1 MGTSGNKDIKVIWF
15 DEQINN
21 EENKNFFNQVKPF
34 FHKCEKYERLEEGFN
49 NFYHINNEDDFKIII
64 VIVSGKLF
72 GRYIKKIKN
81 NINKIINIPYTYI
94 FTSENY
100 RKVLMKLVPD
110 KEHILSYDTMIA
122 LNNSFYNP
130 GGIYDD
136 FDILLK
142 EMKKLNEKIVSKVKI
157 NRIRQDKIN
166 YEGILNFEYLENEEE
181 LLAPALYKDII
192 TNEKITKEDCKNFHK
207 FILTYNEEQLNSLIK
222 NLDLFEYIPF
232 EILSKYW
239 ARCYTI
245 ESDFYKVLNNH
256 LMKSKLSYNYKTFIK
271 MLYTGVEI
279 NSLKSYSGKY
289 LYRGSSINKKEIQ
302 RIKKYKNNGEL
313 SNVVVF
319 SKAFLS
325 FTENKDKAE
334 SFCGTWDDTKIGSL
348 YILENNNINLHE
360 SNADI
365 QNYSVFPEEKEILF
379 FPGSSFIITNI
390 DDNRDD
396 IVIIK
401 LKYNGKFKEKYS
413 VIYEDQE
420 KINNIIN
427 NNELTKIISGKK
439 LCFLKNGKYLI
450 EEKIGQGPF
459 GEVFKGKDLK
469 TDEVVAIKS
478 RAKYRISKEKV
489 MREVDNLKKLSDNIK
504 NSCKLKD
511 FFETKDYYYIILDF
525 YDDNLLSFLRN
536 NSKFPPNLIKKI
548 FMQLNE
554 HFKELI
560 KLNNNRYRRTIKP
573 NDILIRYNNE
583 EKTNFDSVLL
593 GILFNKE
600 DDIKFP
606 IIFNLNSILYN
617 IIEFIPPELLKEGK
631 PYNNTELYSIG
642 ITIYFLYFGKHP
654 YYRNN
659 GETRITLLNEIKN
672 FNDNLEEIIKIEEDK
687 ELEDLLIKL
696 LKENPDERITWID
709 YFNHPFF
716 KQYEY

>member
-166 YEGILNFEYLENEEE
+166 YEGILTFEYLENEED

-525 YDDNLLSFLRN
+525 YDVN
-536 NSKFPPNLIKKI
+536 
-548 FMQLNE
+548 
-554 HFKELI
+554 
-560 KLNNNRYRRTIKP
+560 
-573 NDILIRYNNE
+573 
-583 EKTNFDSVLL
+583 
-593 GILFNKE
+593 
-600 DDIKFP
+600 
-606 IIFNLNSILYN
+606 
-617 IIEFIPPELLKEGK
+617 
-631 PYNNTELYSIG
+631 
-642 ITIYFLYFGKHP
+642 
-654 YYRNN
+654 
-659 GETRITLLNEIKN
+659 
-672 FNDNLEEIIKIEEDK
+672 
-687 ELEDLLIKL
+687 
-696 LKENPDERITWID
+696 
-709 YFNHPFF
+709 
-716 KQYEY
+716 

>member
-1 MGTSGNKDIKVIWF
+1 
-15 DEQINN
+15 
-21 EENKNFFNQVKPF
+21 
-34 FHKCEKYERLEEGFN
+34 
-49 NFYHINNEDDFKIII
+49 
-64 VIVSGKLF
+64 
-72 GRYIKKIKN
+72 
-81 NINKIINIPYTYI
+81 
-94 FTSENY
+94 
-100 RKVLMKLVPD
+100 MKLVPD

-166 YEGILNFEYLENEEE
+166 YEGILTFEYLENEED
-181 LLAPALYKDII
+181 LLAPALDKDII

-536 NSKFPPNLIKKI
+536 NSKFPPNL
-548 FMQLNE
+548 
-554 HFKELI
+554 
-560 KLNNNRYRRTIKP
+560 NNNRYRRTIKP